1 MKMVLVGYMGSG
13 KSPIGRLIA
22 HNLGVSFI
30 DLDHLIEVESGLSVT
45 DLFAQKGVI
54 YFRKLEQ
61 SLLQQVLSQN
71 TSYVLSTGGGTPAYG
86 DNMSL
91 ILSASDH
98 VVYLQMSVSA
108 LVDRLMVEKTTRPL
122 IAHLPDQDLPE
133 FIGKHLFERLPFYA
147 KASVHVL
154 VDHLSPQEC
163 VERIMS
169 QTLLT

>member
-1 MKMVLVGYMGSG
+1 MQIL
-13 KSPIGRLIA
+13 RA
-22 HNLGVSFI
+22 Q
-30 DLDHLIEVESGLSVT
+30 LSRAT
-45 DLFAQKGVI
+45 LAETLQ
-54 YFRKLEQ
+54 LEQ

-98 VVYLQMSVSA
+98 VVFLQMSVSA

>member
-13 KSPIGRLIA
+13 KSTIGRLIA

-30 DLDHLIEVESGLSVT
+30 DLDHLFEVESGLSVT

>member
-13 KSPIGRLIA
+13 KSTIGRLMA
-22 HNLGVSFI
+22 QNLGVSFI
-30 DLDHLIEVESGLSVT
+30 DLDQLIERESGLSVT

-61 SLLQQVLSQN
+61 SLLKQVLLQN
-71 TSYVLSTGGGTPAYG
+71 SSYVLSTGGGTPSYG

-91 ILSASDH
+91 ILSAADH

-108 LVDRLMVEKTTRPL
+108 LVDRLIVEKATRPL

-147 KASVHVL
+147 KASTHVL

-163 VERIMS
+163 VERIMT

>member
-13 KSPIGRLIA
+13 KSTIGRLIA

-147 KASVHVL
+147 KASIHVL